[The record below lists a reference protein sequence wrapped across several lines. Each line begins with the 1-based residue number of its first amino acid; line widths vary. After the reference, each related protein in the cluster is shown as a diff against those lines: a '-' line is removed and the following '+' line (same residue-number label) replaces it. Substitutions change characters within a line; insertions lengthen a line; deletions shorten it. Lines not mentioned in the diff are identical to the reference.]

1 MVRKGYQIW
10 VISAKN
16 RVQRGNLR
24 QRIKFVSIDW
34 NIYIYIFSEIEYN
47 NFSDLNGESLDRER
61 GTEGRCSVSGAVKK
75 QY

>member
-1 MVRKGYQIW
+1 MEICVNELNSFR
-10 VISAKN
+10 
-16 RVQRGNLR
+16 
-24 QRIKFVSIDW
+24 SIG
-34 NIYIYIFSEIEYN
+34 IYIYIFSEIEYN